1 MIFVVNPSFLF
12 ARSSKR
18 LAPLL
23 PSNLDDTTVME
34 RHLLLTQTT
43 FNDFPKPTN
52 PCRLATPVLS
62 DVHNKCTSSRL
73 RNLGRRGLHPKLLTS
88 CTEALCGLNLRHCRI
103 PESERLKCCPVE
115 TGLYIRQL
123 LRFLH
128 PGGKYGSVSTHV
140 PRAFI
145 PSGKIPAMKLTAG
158 KKSTVSTLKS
168 TLDLWPT

>member
-1 MIFVVNPSFLF
+1 MVLGGKDDNHSDSESRTFAVLLPNLRDHGTDTCHKLDRMIFVVNPSFLF

-23 PSNLDDTTVME
+23 PANLDDTTVME

-73 RNLGRRGLHPKLLTS
+73 RNLGRRGLHPKLLIS
-88 CTEALCGLNLRHCRI
+88 CTEALRGLNLRHCRI

-123 LRFLH
+123 F
-128 PGGKYGSVSTHV
+128 
-140 PRAFI
+140 
-145 PSGKIPAMKLTAG
+145 
-158 KKSTVSTLKS
+158 
-168 TLDLWPT
+168 